1 YLLPLCRPCIAN
13 THLASSALAQQQS
26 FCTVDSICYAVN
38 VPEASASSG
47 SGDLFFQIS
56 GPANMSWIGLGQGTQ
71 MTGAN
76 IFMIYANSA
85 GTNVTLS
92 PRSGIGE
99 KPPTTDSAAS
109 VTLLDGSGISNGT
122 MKANVKCS
130 NCNSWSAGSMNFTDD
145 SSNWIWAYKNGQSIA
160 SDSAT
165 AAVTFHSKFGKTQ
178 FDLTQA
184 RGGNS
189 TNPFTTTNAAATAGG
204 IHSSPPT
211 SSGGTPKYFT
221 AVLIAHA
228 TILPIAFVLLMPIGA
243 IAIRLLSFKGLIWV
257 HAGMMIFAYSLAI
270 AGMGMGIWI
279 ALTVNK
285 LDTYHAIIGLFVIS
299 CLIFQPVT
307 GLVHHLLYKKTG
319 GKNAATYPHVWWGR
333 AIVTLG
339 IINGGFGLQLARDY
353 APLANG
359 SRKGEIAYGVVAGPM
374 WILWMTV
381 VVFASFK
388 SRGKQQDETEMVR
401 TGSGEK
407 IMEANSQ

>member
-1 YLLPLCRPCIAN
+1 VRFSHSVVPCIAN
-13 THLASSALAQQQS
+13 IHLASSTLAQLQS
-26 FCTVDSICYAVN
+26 FCSVDNVCYAVN

-56 GPANMSWIGLGQGTQ
+56 GPSNMSWIGLGQGTS

-76 IFMIYANSA
+76 IFMIYANAA

-92 PRSGIGE
+92 PRNGIGE
-99 KPPTTDSAAS
+99 KPPTTDSTAS

-122 MKANVKCS
+122 MTANVK
-130 NCNSWSAGSMNFTDD
+130 F
-145 SSNWIWAYKNGQSIA
+145 
-160 SDSAT
+160 
-165 AAVTFHSKFGKTQ
+165 TFHSKFGKQQ

-184 RGGNS
+184 AGGNS
-189 TNPFTTTNAAATAGG
+189 ANPFTATTAATTSGG
-204 IHSSPPT
+204 IHSGPPMG
-211 SSGGTPKYFT
+211 SGGPPKYFN

-228 TILPIAFVLLMPIGA
+228 TLLPIAFVLLMPMGA
-243 IAIRLLSFKGLIWV
+243 MAIRLLSFKGLLWA
-257 HAGMMIFAYSLAI
+257 HAGCMILAYSICI

-285 LDTYHAIIGLFVIS
+285 LNTYHAIIGLFVIS
-299 CLIFQPVT
+299 ALTLQPVT

-339 IINGGFGLQLARDY
+339 IINGGFGLQLARKY

-374 WILWMTV
+374 WILWMSV
-381 VVFASFK
+381 IVFSSFK
-388 SRGKQQDETEMVR
+388 SREKQQGEAVVVR
-401 TGSGEK
+401 PGSGEK
-407 IMEANSQ
+407 IMTGHSE

>member
-1 YLLPLCRPCIAN
+1 MFLFKAFGLLA
-13 THLASSALAQQQS
+13 LASSTLAQQQS
-26 FCTVDSICYAVN
+26 YCTVDNVCYAVN

-71 MTGAN
+71 MMGAN

-99 KPPTTDSAAS
+99 KPPATDSAAS
-109 VTLLDGSGISNGT
+109 VSLLDGSGISNGT
-122 MKANVKCS
+122 MSANVKCS
-130 NCNSWSAGSMNFTDD
+130 NCNSWSAGSMSFTDA
-145 SSNWIWAYKNGQSIA
+145 SSKWIWAYKSGDPIS

-165 AAVTFHSKFGKTQ
+165 AAVTFHSKFGTTE

-184 RGGNS
+184 AGGNS
-189 TNPFTTTNAAATAGG
+189 ANPFTAASAATT
-204 IHSSPPT
+204 T
-211 SSGGTPKYFT
+211 SSSAKGSGSGGPPEYFT

-228 TILPIAFVLLMPIGA
+228 TLLPIAFVLMMPMGA
-243 IAIRLLSFKGLIWV
+243 MAIRLLSFKGLIWV
-257 HAGMMIFAYSLAI
+257 HAGWMIFAYAISI

-279 ALTVNK
+279 ALEVNK
-285 LDTYHAIIGLFVIS
+285 LDTYHAIIGLFVIT
-299 CLIFQPVT
+299 CLTLQPVT

-319 GKNAATYPHVWWGR
+319 GKNVATYPHVWWGR

-339 IINGGFGLQLARDY
+339 IINGGFGLQLARKY

-359 SRKGEIAYGVVAGPM
+359 SRKGEIAYGVIAGPM
-374 WILWMTV
+374 WILWMSV
-381 VVFASFK
+381 VVFSSFK
-388 SRGKQQDETEMVR
+388 SQEKQQGEAIMVR
-401 TGSGEK
+401 TNSGEK
-407 IMEANSQ
+407 IMNAGSEKE

>member
-1 YLLPLCRPCIAN
+1 MYLSKALGVLA
-13 THLASSALAQQQS
+13 LASSALAQLQS
-26 FCTVDSICYAVN
+26 FCSVDNVCYAVN

-56 GPANMSWIGLGQGTQ
+56 GPANMSWIGLGQGTS

-76 IFMIYANSA
+76 IFMIYANAA

-92 PRSGIGE
+92 PRNGIGE
-99 KPPTTDSAAS
+99 KPPITDSAAS

-122 MKANVKCS
+122 MTANVKCS
-130 NCNSWSAGSMNFTDD
+130 SCNSWSAGSMSFNDAA
-145 SSNWIWAYKNGQSIA
+145 SNWIWAYKNGQPIA

-165 AAVTFHSKFGKTQ
+165 AAVTFHSKFGKQQ

-184 RGGNS
+184 AGGNS
-189 TNPFTTTNAAATAGG
+189 ANPFTATTAAATSGG
-204 IHSSPPT
+204 IHSGPPMG
-211 SSGGTPKYFT
+211 SGGPPKYFN

-228 TILPIAFVLLMPIGA
+228 TLLPIAFVLLMPMGA
-243 IAIRLLSFKGLIWV
+243 MAIRLLSFKGLLWA
-257 HAGMMIFAYSLAI
+257 HAGCMILAYSISI

-285 LDTYHAIIGLFVIS
+285 LNTYHAIIGLFVIS
-299 CLIFQPVT
+299 SLTLQPVT

-319 GKNAATYPHVWWGR
+319 GKNVATYPHVWWGR

-339 IINGGFGLQLARDY
+339 IINGGFGLKLAREY

-374 WILWMTV
+374 WILWMSV
-381 VVFASFK
+381 IVFSSFK
-388 SRGKQQDETEMVR
+388 SREEQQGEAVVR

-407 IMEANSQ
+407 IMTGPSE